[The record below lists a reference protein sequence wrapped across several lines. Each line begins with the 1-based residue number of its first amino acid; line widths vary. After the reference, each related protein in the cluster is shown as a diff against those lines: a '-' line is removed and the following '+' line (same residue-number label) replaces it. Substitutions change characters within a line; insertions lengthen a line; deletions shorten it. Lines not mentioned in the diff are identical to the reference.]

1 MAADIATTLNAWS
14 STSSSN
20 QPDTSDPVGP
30 NTLAQNLQVIQS
42 VMRAASAGDGTIA
55 SATTTDLSTVN
66 DGDITVS
73 GTTTITG
80 FGTLT
85 AGIKKILTF
94 SGALTLTHNA
104 TSLILPGAANITT
117 AAGDVAIMRSLGAGN
132 WKCMIYQRAANV
144 YAASGAN
151 ADITSMTALTSPT
164 AAANP
169 VRATDLQVQLT
180 TAFTTGG
187 TATAF
192 TLTPA
197 PAITANAA
205 NQRFRVKFNAAA
217 GTTPTLAVSG
227 QAALALKYRDSTGAK
242 QAITATQ
249 VPINW
254 ISDVEN
260 DGTDWVVLSVAII
273 PGVTTNS
280 SAPTGYIGEY
290 VESTVAQ
297 GAAVSLTTGVI
308 TNITSISLTAGDWD
322 VSGVVIMDSGVTTN
336 VTRVMGG
343 ISSTSGAVDIS
354 KSYYSH
360 AHSGYVPGGGQFRG
374 MPLNTSRFS
383 LSGTTTI
390 YLVALANFTVST
402 CTAYGTISARR
413 VR

>member
-151 ADITSMTALTSPT
+151 ADITSMTALTAPT
-164 AAANP
+164 VAANP
-169 VRATDLQVQLT
+169 IRATDLQVQLA

-187 TATAF
+187 TSTAF
-192 TLTPA
+192 TLTPT
-197 PAITANAA
+197 PAITANTT
-205 NQRFRVKFNAAA
+205 NQRFRVNFNAAA

-227 QAALALKYRDSTGAK
+227 LTAKNLKYKDSTGTK
-242 QAITATQ
+242 QAITSAQ
-249 VPINW
+249 VPSGW
-254 ISDVEN
+254 ISDVEY

-290 VESTVAQ
+290 VESTVAL
-297 GAAVSLTTGVI
+297 GAAVSLTTGVV

-322 VSGVVIMDSGVTTN
+322 VSGVILMDSGATTN
-336 VTRVMGG
+336 VTRVTAG
-343 ISSTSGAVDIS
+343 ISSTSATADIT
-354 KSYYSH
+354 KGYYSH
-360 AHSGYVPGGGQFRG
+360 IHAGYVPGGGQFRA

-402 CTAYGTISARR
+402 CIAYGTISARR

>member
-117 AAGDVAIMRSLGAGN
+117 AAGDVAIMRSLGSGN
-132 WKCMIYQRAANV
+132 WKCISFTRAA
-144 YAASGAN
+144 SLPTTS
-151 ADITSMTALTSPT
+151 ADI
-164 AAANP
+164 
-169 VRATDLQVQLT
+169 QVQLA

-254 ISDVEN
+254 ASDVVN
-260 DGTDWVVLSVAII
+260 DGTDWVVENVAII

-290 VESTVAQ
+290 VESTVAL
-297 GAAVSLTTGVI
+297 GAAVSLTTGVV

-343 ISSTSGAVDIS
+343 ISSTSATADVTKG
-354 KSYYSH
+354 YYSH
-360 AHSGYVPGGGQFRG
+360 IHSGYVPGSGQFRA

-390 YLVALANFTVST
+390 YLVALADFTVST

>member
-104 TSLILPGAANITT
+104 TSLILPGSANITT

-151 ADITSMTALTSPT
+151 ADITSMTALTAPT
-164 AAANP
+164 VATNP
-169 VRATDLQVQLT
+169 LRATDLQSQLV

-187 TATAF
+187 TGTAF

-197 PAITANAA
+197 PAITAYVA
-205 NQRFRVKFNAAA
+205 NQEWDISFSAACGA
-217 GTTPTLAVSG
+217 SPTLQISGVATPPNLVKQNTNGTYSNLSAGDFPSGWQSKVKMVSTT
-227 QAALALKYRDSTGAK
+227 QALVRSLPVKKGTSTNDA
-242 QAITATQ
+242 AT
-249 VPINW
+249 
-254 ISDVEN
+254 
-260 DGTDWVVLSVAII
+260 
-273 PGVTTNS
+273 
-280 SAPTGYIGEY
+280 TGDIGEY
-290 VESTVAQ
+290 VESVA
-297 GAAVSLTTGVI
+297 GPVSAPASNTYGDL
-308 TNITSISLTAGDWD
+308 TSITLTAGDWD
-322 VSGVVIMDSGVTTN
+322 
-336 VTRVMGG
+336 
-343 ISSTSGAVDIS
+343 ISSTQVSIINTGVSITSVVGGIGTVSGSSGAGMVNGDTQGYSVPPTSQYLPAITIPPKRVS
-354 KSYYSH
+354 INATTTYYLKMWMSYS
-360 AHSGYVPGGGQFRG
+360 
-374 MPLNTSRFS
+374 
-383 LSGTTTI
+383 SGTPQ
-390 YLVALANFTVST
+390 FQ
-402 CTAYGTISARR
+402 GRISARR

>member
-151 ADITSMTALTSPT
+151 ADITSLTGLTTALSVAQGGTASTTAAAARTALSAAASGANADITSMTALT
-164 AAANP
+164 AIN
-169 VRATDLQVQLT
+169 R
-180 TAFTTGG
+180 TGG
-187 TATAF
+187 TSIKGTN
-192 TLTPA
+192 T
-197 PAITANAA
+197 N
-205 NQRFRVKFNAAA
+205 NNAAA
-217 GTTPTLAVSG
+217 G
-227 QAALALKYRDSTGAK
+227 
-242 QAITATQ
+242 
-249 VPINW
+249 
-254 ISDVEN
+254 DV
-260 DGTDWVVLSVAII
+260 
-273 PGVTTNS
+273 
-280 SAPTGYIGEY
+280 GEY
-290 VESTVAQ
+290 IESTIAV
-297 GAAVSLTTGVI
+297 GAAVSLTTGVV

-322 VSGVVIMDSGVTTN
+322 VSGVVLMDSGATTN
-336 VTRVMGG
+336 VTRVTGG
-343 ISSTSGAVDIS
+343 ISSTSATADVTKG
-354 KSYYSH
+354 YYSH
-360 AHSGYVPGGGQFRG
+360 IHSGYVPGSGQFRA

-390 YLVALANFTVST
+390 YLLALANFTVST

>member
-1 MAADIATTLNAWS
+1 MADVTSTLNSWS

-20 QPDTSDPVGP
+20 LPANSAAVGP
-30 NTLAQNLQVIQS
+30 NTLADNQRVIQA
-42 VMRAASAGDGTIA
+42 VVRAAVAGDGTIA

-66 DGDITVS
+66 DGDITVT

-80 FGTLT
+80 LGTLT
-85 AGIKKILTF
+85 AGVKKVLTF
-94 SGALTLTHNA
+94 SGSLILTHNA

-117 AAGDVAIMRSLGAGN
+117 AAGDVAIMRSLGSGN
-132 WKCMIYQRAANV
+132 WKCISFTRAA
-144 YAASGAN
+144 SLPTTS
-151 ADITSMTALTSPT
+151 ADI
-164 AAANP
+164 
-169 VRATDLQVQLT
+169 QVQLA
-180 TAFTTGG
+180 TAFTTAG
-187 TATAF
+187 TSTAF
-192 TLTPA
+192 TLTPT
-197 PAITANAA
+197 PAIAANAT
-205 NQRFRVKFNAAA
+205 NQRFRIKFNAAA

-297 GAAVSLTTGVI
+297 GAAVSLTTGVV

-322 VSGVVIMDSGVTTN
+322 VSGVVIMDSGATTN

-343 ISSTSGAVDIS
+343 INSTSGTVDTS

-360 AHSGYVPGGGQFRG
+360 GHSGYVPGGGQFRG

-383 LSGTTTI
+383 LSATTTI
-390 YLVALANFTVST
+390 YLLALSNFTVST
-402 CTAYGTISARR
+402 CSAYGTISARR
-413 VR
+413 AR

>member
-1 MAADIATTLNAWS
+1 MADVTSTLNSWS

-20 QPDTSDPVGP
+20 LPANSAAVGP
-30 NTLAQNLQVIQS
+30 NTLADNQRVIQA
-42 VMRAASAGDGTIA
+42 VVRAAVAGDGTIA

-117 AAGDVAIMRSLGAGN
+117 AAGDVAIMRSLGSGN
-132 WKCMIYQRAANV
+132 WKCVAFQPAAGNAKV
-144 YAASGAN
+144 GANADITSLNGLTTALSVAQGGTASTTAAAARTALSAAASGAN
-151 ADITSMTALTSPT
+151 ADITSMTAL
-164 AAANP
+164 
-169 VRATDLQVQLT
+169 ATINR
-180 TAFTTGG
+180 TGG
-187 TATAF
+187 TAIKGTN
-192 TLTPA
+192 T
-197 PAITANAA
+197 NDS
-205 NQRFRVKFNAAA
+205 AAA
-217 GTTPTLAVSG
+217 GYV
-227 QAALALKYRDSTGAK
+227 
-242 QAITATQ
+242 
-249 VPINW
+249 
-254 ISDVEN
+254 
-260 DGTDWVVLSVAII
+260 
-273 PGVTTNS
+273 
-280 SAPTGYIGEY
+280 GEY
-290 VESTVAQ
+290 IESTIAV
-297 GAAVSLTTGVI
+297 GAAVSLTTGVV

-322 VSGVVIMDSGVTTN
+322 VSGVILMDSGVTTN
-336 VTRVMGG
+336 VTRVSAGT
-343 ISSTSGAVDIS
+343 SSTSATIDVTKG
-354 KSYYSH
+354 YYSH
-360 AHSGYVPGGGQFRG
+360 IHSGYVPGGGQFRA

>member
-151 ADITSMTALTSPT
+151 ADITSLTGLTTALSVAQGGTASTTAAAARTALSAAASGANADITSMTAL
-164 AAANP
+164 
-169 VRATDLQVQLT
+169 ATINR
-180 TAFTTGG
+180 TGG
-187 TATAF
+187 TAIKGTN
-192 TLTPA
+192 T
-197 PAITANAA
+197 NDS
-205 NQRFRVKFNAAA
+205 AAA
-217 GTTPTLAVSG
+217 GYV
-227 QAALALKYRDSTGAK
+227 
-242 QAITATQ
+242 
-249 VPINW
+249 
-254 ISDVEN
+254 
-260 DGTDWVVLSVAII
+260 
-273 PGVTTNS
+273 
-280 SAPTGYIGEY
+280 GEY
-290 VESTVAQ
+290 IESTIAV
-297 GAAVSLTTGVI
+297 GAAVSLTTGVV

-322 VSGVVIMDSGVTTN
+322 VSGVVLMDSGATTN
-336 VTRVMGG
+336 VTRVTGG
-343 ISSTSGAVDIS
+343 ISSTSATADVTKG
-354 KSYYSH
+354 YYSH
-360 AHSGYVPGGGQFRG
+360 IHSGYVPGSGQFRA

-390 YLVALANFTVST
+390 YLLALANFTVST

>member
-1 MAADIATTLNAWS
+1 MADVTSTLNSWS

-20 QPDTSDPVGP
+20 LPANSAAVGP
-30 NTLAQNLQVIQS
+30 NTLADNQRVIQA
-42 VMRAASAGDGTIA
+42 VVRAALAGDGTIA

-66 DGDITVS
+66 DGDITVT

-80 FGTLT
+80 LGTLT
-85 AGIKKILTF
+85 AGIKKVLTF

-117 AAGDVAIMRSLGAGN
+117 AAGDVAIMRSLGSGN
-132 WKCMIYQRAANV
+132 WKCVAFQPAAGNAKV
-144 YAASGAN
+144 GAN
-151 ADITSMTALTSPT
+151 ADITSMTALTAPT
-164 AAANP
+164 VAANP
-169 VRATDLQVQLT
+169 VRAADIQVQLA

-187 TATAF
+187 TSTAF
-192 TLTPA
+192 TLTPT

-254 ISDVEN
+254 ASDVVN
-260 DGTDWVVLSVAII
+260 DGTDWVVENVAII

-290 VESTVAQ
+290 VESIVAQ
-297 GAAVSLTTGVI
+297 GAAVSLTTGVV
-308 TNITSISLTAGDWD
+308 TNVASISLTAGDWD
-322 VSGVVIMDSGVTTN
+322 VSGIVIMDSAVTTN

-343 ISSTSGAVDIS
+343 INSTSATVDIS

-360 AHSGYVPGGGQFRG
+360 VHSGYVPGGGQFRG

-383 LSGTTTI
+383 LSATTTI
-390 YLVALANFTVST
+390 YLLALSSFTVST
-402 CTAYGTISARR
+402 CSAYGTISARR

>member
-1 MAADIATTLNAWS
+1 MSNYTKITDFAAKDALLHGNPSKVVTGTGLGAEFDAIATAVATKVDVNGALGTPS
-14 STSSSN
+14 SGVAT
-20 QPDTSDPVGP
+20 
-30 NTLAQNLQVIQS
+30 NLTGI
-42 VMRAASAGDGTIA
+42 AAG
-55 SATTTDLSTVN
+55 
-66 DGDITVS
+66 
-73 GTTTITG
+73 
-80 FGTLT
+80 LT
-85 AGIKKILTF
+85 AG
-94 SGALTLTHNA
+94 NA
-104 TSLILPGAANITT
+104 TNATNATNASQLGGVAAS
-117 AAGDVAIMRSLGAGN
+117 G
-132 WKCMIYQRAANV
+132 
-144 YAASGAN
+144 YARSGAN
-151 ADITSMTALTSPT
+151 ADITSMTALTAPT
-164 AAANP
+164 VAANP
-169 VRATDLQVQLT
+169 LRATDLQVQAV

-205 NQRFRVKFNAAA
+205 NQRFRVTFNAAA

-254 ISDVEN
+254 ASDVVN
-260 DGTDWVVLSVAII
+260 DGTDWVVENVAII

-280 SAPTGYIGEY
+280 SALTGYIGEY
-290 VESTVAQ
+290 VESTVAL
-297 GAAVSLTTGVI
+297 GAAVSLTTGV
-308 TNITSISLTAGDWD
+308 TANVTSISLTAGDWD
-322 VSGVVIMDSGVTTN
+322 VSGVVIMNAGGTTN
-336 VTRVMGG
+336 VTRVSAGT
-343 ISSTSGAVDIS
+343 SSTSGTADVT
-354 KSYYSH
+354 KGYYSH
-360 AHSGYVPGGGQFRG
+360 IHSGYVPGSGQFRA

>member
-1 MAADIATTLNAWS
+1 MADVTSTLNSWS

-20 QPDTSDPVGP
+20 LPANSAAVGP
-30 NTLAQNLQVIQS
+30 NTLADNQRTIQA
-42 VMRAASAGDGTIA
+42 VVRAALAGDGTIA

-117 AAGDVAIMRSLGAGN
+117 AAGDVAIMRSLGSGN
-132 WKCMIYQRAANV
+132 WKCISFTRAA
-144 YAASGAN
+144 SLPTTS
-151 ADITSMTALTSPT
+151 ADI
-164 AAANP
+164 
-169 VRATDLQVQLT
+169 QVQLA

-227 QAALALKYRDSTGAK
+227 QAALALDAVLQYAAGCPVGAC
-242 QAITATQ
+242 
-249 VPINW
+249 
-254 ISDVEN
+254 
-260 DGTDWVVLSVAII
+260 L
-273 PGVTTNS
+273 
-280 SAPTGYIGEY
+280 
-290 VESTVAQ
+290 
-297 GAAVSLTTGVI
+297 
-308 TNITSISLTAGDWD
+308 
-322 VSGVVIMDSGVTTN
+322 
-336 VTRVMGG
+336 
-343 ISSTSGAVDIS
+343 
-354 KSYYSH
+354 
-360 AHSGYVPGGGQFRG
+360 
-374 MPLNTSRFS
+374 
-383 LSGTTTI
+383 
-390 YLVALANFTVST
+390 
-402 CTAYGTISARR
+402 
-413 VR
+413 

>member
-117 AAGDVAIMRSLGAGN
+117 AAGDVAIMRSLGSGN
-132 WKCMIYQRAANV
+132 WKCIAFTRS
-144 YAASGAN
+144 ASLPATAGAN
-151 ADITSMTALTSPT
+151 TDITSMTALTAPT
-164 AAANP
+164 VAANP
-169 VRATDLQVQLT
+169 IRATDLQSQLV

-187 TATAF
+187 TGTAF
-192 TLTPA
+192 TLTPT
-197 PAITANAA
+197 PALAA
-205 NQRFRVKFNAAA
+205 NIAKVRFNITLSADPS
-217 GTTPTLAVSG
+217 GSPTLSVSG
-227 QAALALKYRDSTGAK
+227 LTALNFKYYDANGAK
-242 QAITATQ
+242 QFVTTAQ
-249 VPINW
+249 AKSGMSIDIV
-254 ISDVEN
+254 N
-260 DGTDWVVLSVAII
+260 DGTDWVLLNPII
-273 PGVTTNS
+273 RQGTTTNDN
-280 SAPTGYIGEY
+280 ALAGNPGEY
-290 VESTVAQ
+290 IESVIVS
-297 GAAVSLTTGVI
+297 GSAVSLTTSTAANV
-308 TNITSISLTAGDWD
+308 TSISLTAGDWD
-322 VSGVVIMDSGVTTN
+322 VVGNVLFVTTATTSITQAAASINN
-336 VTRVMGG
+336 VSATMNT
-343 ISSTSGAVDIS
+343 ISFAQSTVPAM
-354 KSYYSH
+354 
-360 AHSGYVPGGGQFRG
+360 VPGVDTPFALA
-374 MPLNTSRFS
+374 PNTRRYS
-383 LSGTTTI
+383 LSATTTV
-390 YLVALANFTVST
+390 YLVARAFFTAST
-402 CTAYGTISARR
+402 LTAYGKISARR